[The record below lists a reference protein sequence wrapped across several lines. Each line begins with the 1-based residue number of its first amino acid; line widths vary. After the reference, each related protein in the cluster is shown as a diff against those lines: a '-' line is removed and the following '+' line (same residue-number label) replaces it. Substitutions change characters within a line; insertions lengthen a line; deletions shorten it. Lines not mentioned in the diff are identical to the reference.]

1 MVCLLHTSV
10 LSFLQM
16 YTNVVF
22 IATLRGRCYYHF
34 KFTDEENELPRDELI
49 RLGIKWIEIGTQVV
63 PAQGWLPLWFLWD
76 GIFKSVLKT
85 AKGSINISQ

>member
-22 IATLRGRCYYHF
+22 IATLR
-34 KFTDEENELPRDELI
+34 EEDAIIISNLQMRKMSYRDELI
-49 RLGIKWIEIGTQVV
+49 RLGIK
-63 PAQGWLPLWFLWD
+63 
-76 GIFKSVLKT
+76 
-85 AKGSINISQ
+85 